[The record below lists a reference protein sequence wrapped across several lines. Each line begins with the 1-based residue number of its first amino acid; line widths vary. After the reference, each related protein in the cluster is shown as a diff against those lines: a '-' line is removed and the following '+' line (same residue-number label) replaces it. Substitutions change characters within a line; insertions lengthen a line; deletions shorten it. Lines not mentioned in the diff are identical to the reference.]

1 MFWSVSKIRVHKRT
15 QEEWKKKGQEWNNR
29 ERESGTKETND
40 IMMKKCKVGETNTKW
55 EDIYAM
61 KAGVGVN
68 LDPSPIVALWA

>member
-1 MFWSVSKIRVHKRT
+1 
-15 QEEWKKKGQEWNNR
+15 
-29 ERESGTKETND
+29 
-40 IMMKKCKVGETNTKW
+40 MMKKCKVGETNTKW